1 MSETEP
7 HKTME
12 AFQQV
17 ETLTHVEGIL
27 DKFMEIPKG
36 EERTELF
43 ETLKGLLE
51 VFSSIDEAK
60 CCVNC
65 GHLIYKENI
74 KLCKGR
80 FVIPAKILY
89 RGCKEWANG
98 D

>member
-1 MSETEP
+1 MTEP

-12 AFQQV
+12 AFRQT
-17 ETLTHVEGIL
+17 ETLKHAEDIL
-27 DKFMEIPKG
+27 DKFMEVPRG
-36 EERTELF
+36 EERTDLF

-51 VFSSIDEAK
+51 TFSSIDEAK

-65 GHLIYKENI
+65 GNMKYKEKI

-80 FVIPAKILY
+80 YVIPAKILY
-89 RGCKEWANG
+89 RGCKEWCSG